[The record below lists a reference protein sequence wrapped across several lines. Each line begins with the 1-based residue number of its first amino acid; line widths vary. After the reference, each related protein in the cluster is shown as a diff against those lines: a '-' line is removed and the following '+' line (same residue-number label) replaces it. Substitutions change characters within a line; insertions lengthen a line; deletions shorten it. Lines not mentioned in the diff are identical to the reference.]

1 MKKSRKDKR
10 KTSDVIIYAKA
21 KMKCV
26 HLIQSSK
33 VEVNQYCN
41 IDHEKENEIT
51 RINVPGEMQDGED
64 YYDAIVASKRG
75 VSIKESN

>member
-1 MKKSRKDKR
+1 MKNSRKDKQN
-10 KTSDVIIYAKA
+10 TSDISIYAKA

-33 VEVNQYCN
+33 VEVNQFCN

-51 RINVPGEMQDGED
+51 RNNVPDEMQDGED

-75 VSIKESN
+75 VSIKKSN